1 MPQSDSNPRT
11 TDLLQVLRRG
21 AGVALTVQI
30 LGVALGYSAQ
40 VLLARWMGAAE
51 YGVYEY
57 VVTWALFLAFAAGL
71 GMPGAVLRFLPQ
83 YVAQQDWARLK
94 GMVWASFWGTVG
106 VSLAIALVGTG
117 LLWGL
122 GMGWTAPLMLAVW
135 LTPLQALQRIQLE
148 MARGMRQIA
157 LAYGPSLI
165 GLPLLLMLS
174 GGLMCQRQQWLM
186 GAAPRQ
192 WLTGEMAIALTML
205 VLGLLLSVQLWLFWR
220 GFGGKLRA
228 VVAEYRLRSWLAV
241 ALPFLLIDGSFVV
254 LRQTDTLMIG
264 MMVGTSSVGVYAA
277 ALKTSAWVN
286 FILLAVNAIAAPMFA
301 ALYAEGDRVNL
312 QRLASVVARWMF
324 PLALLVSLGLVVFA
338 DPILGLFGAEFG
350 VAKPAMLWL
359 IGGQLVNV
367 AAGSVGYLL
376 TMTGHQNQ
384 CAIAMGCSAGLNLG
398 LNLVLIPRFGVLG
411 AAIATAICMS
421 VWNLWLHALVV
432 KHLGIRPSIWGAVFG
447 GG

>member
-1 MPQSDSNPRT
+1 MISIPSADESLYHSSIWNTPSLPQSDSNLRAA
-11 TDLLQVLRRG
+11 DLLQVLRRG

-57 VVTWALFLAFAAGL
+57 GVTWALCLAFAAGL
-71 GMPGAVLRFLPQ
+71 GMPGAVLRFVPQ
-83 YVAQQDWARLK
+83 YAAQQDWARLK
-94 GMVWASFWGTVG
+94 GIVWASWWGTVG
-106 VSLAIALVGTG
+106 GSLAIALVGTG
-117 LLWGL
+117 LLWRL

-148 MARGMRQIA
+148 MARGMRRIA
-157 LAYGPSLI
+157 LAYAPSLI
-165 GLPLLLMLS
+165 GLPLLLMLG
-174 GGLMCQRQQWLM
+174 GGLMFQSQRWVR
-186 GAAPRQ
+186 GSAARQ

-205 VLGLLLSVQLWLFWR
+205 VLGLVLSLQLWLFLR
-220 GFGGKLRA
+220 GVGGKLCTVQA
-228 VVAEYRLRSWLAV
+228 DYRLRSWLAV

-264 MMVGTSSVGVYAA
+264 MMVGTPSVGVYAA

-301 ALYAEGDRVNL
+301 ALYATGDRVNL
-312 QRLASVVARWMF
+312 QRLASAVARWMF

-376 TMTGHQNQ
+376 D
-384 CAIAMGCSAGLNLG
+384 
-398 LNLVLIPRFGVLG
+398 LIG
-411 AAIATAICMS
+411 
-421 VWNLWLHALVV
+421 N
-432 KHLGIRPSIWGAVFG
+432 
-447 GG
+447 